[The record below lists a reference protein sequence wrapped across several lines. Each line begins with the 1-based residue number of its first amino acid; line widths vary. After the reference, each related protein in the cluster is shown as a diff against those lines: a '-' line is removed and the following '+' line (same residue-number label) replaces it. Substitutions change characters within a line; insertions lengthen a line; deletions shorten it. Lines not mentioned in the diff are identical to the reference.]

1 MLKAIIIDDEN
12 LCIASLHEDLKKFSE
27 DILCLEV
34 FNNPILALSYLKNNP
49 IDLVFLDIEMPEM
62 NGFELLEQLNNF
74 NFKVI
79 FTTAY
84 DHFAVQAFRLSA
96 LDYLL
101 KPINFK
107 ELTQAIDKAK
117 FAKQSQTDKN
127 IVLTDLNSMD
137 IVKINDIVYC
147 ESDKNYTTFH
157 FKNGKNKLVSK
168 NIGMYDKMLSDC
180 NFYRIHQSYL
190 VNLAH
195 VVEIKKG
202 LQFKI
207 KTILNNH
214 LPVAKLKRNG
224 LMEKFN

>member
-107 ELTQAIDKAK
+107 ELI
-117 FAKQSQTDKN
+117 N
-127 IVLTDLNSMD
+127 IVPKGFIQFCVISLPPSKFT
-137 IVKINDIVYC
+137 INRPMRIPSAMPIRIFQCNAIFFIIILIYF
-147 ESDKNYTTFH
+147 N
-157 FKNGKNKLVSK
+157 NK
-168 NIGMYDKMLSDC
+168 
-180 NFYRIHQSYL
+180 
-190 VNLAH
+190 
-195 VVEIKKG
+195 
-202 LQFKI
+202 
-207 KTILNNH
+207 
-214 LPVAKLKRNG
+214 
-224 LMEKFN
+224 